1 MSSELGT
8 IDAGGDGKD
17 VLLRVINTIY
27 GKNFTLDDFDFGKPE
42 FVVTPNPTHNSYVKL
57 GPKAHT
63 GYYGLWFQNY

>member
-42 FVVTPNPTHNSYVKL
+42 FVVTPTLPITATLN
-57 GPKAHT
+57 
-63 GYYGLWFQNY
+63 